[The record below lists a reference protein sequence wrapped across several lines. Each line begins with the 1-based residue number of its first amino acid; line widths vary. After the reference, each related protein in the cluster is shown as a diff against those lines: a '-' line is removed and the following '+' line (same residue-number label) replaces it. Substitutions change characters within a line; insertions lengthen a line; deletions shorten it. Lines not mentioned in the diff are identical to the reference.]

1 MNSEQLYLEIKD
13 LAEKVGITVSEQNFK
28 TTGIHVESGLCK
40 IKDQQFL
47 IIDKQ
52 KPVVDKLQILSSV
65 IATENL
71 EISLHIALWLFLLP
85 HLAFQNHPAF
95 FRNPLFRFPCRQLV
109 IENFQNSL
117 RIFVLLHP

>member
-71 EISLHIALWLFLLP
+71 ENIFIVPAVRQ
-85 HLAFQNHPAF
+85 HLESIK
-95 FRNPLFRFPCRQLV
+95 LKM
-109 IENFQNSL
+109 QNSN
-117 RIFVLLHP
+117 RN

>member
-1 MNSEQLYLEIKD
+1 MNPEQLYLEIKD

-47 IIDKQ
+47 IIDKH

-65 IATENL
+65 IATGNL
-71 EISLHIALWLFLLP
+71 ENIFIVPAVRQHIESVKLKM
-85 HLAFQNHPAF
+85 
-95 FRNPLFRFPCRQLV
+95 RNSNR
-109 IENFQNSL
+109 N
-117 RIFVLLHP
+117 